1 MALTILDG
9 STFCISADEGAIL
22 EGAHGFYADDTRFL
36 SRLLPTINGVRPLP
50 LSTGK
55 VEYFAAAFFLRNP
68 PAGGLLPDEIL
79 LRCERFVT
87 DDLQEHMVVTNLAGD
102 AVTVE
107 LAVELEADFADILS
121 IKQHDFALG
130 DPARAV
136 ALPPAVALTAGATPM
151 IAHLRDPAGK
161 LATDVRS
168 SRAAARLRLG
178 AVLHGRPRSARR
190 VGRAAV
196 VPAADGSRAPRPHV
210 REHATSGS
218 SATASAARS
227 RPGTCTCRS

>member
-22 EGAHGFYADDTRFL
+22 EGSHGFYADDTRFL
-36 SRLLPTINGVRPLP
+36 SRLLPTINGARPLP

-79 LRCERFVT
+79 IRCERFVT

-102 AVTVE
+102 AVTLE

-136 ALPPAVALTAGATPM
+136 ALPPAVALTAGGHGDDRPPPRSGRQA
-151 IAHLRDPAGK
+151 RDRRPQ
-161 LATDVRS
+161 LAR
-168 SRAAARLRLG
+168 RPRLG
-178 AVLHGRPRSARR
+178 LGPVLHDRARSARR

-196 VPAADGSRAPRPHV
+196 VPAADGSRAARA
-210 REHATSGS
+210 HAAG
-218 SATASAARS
+218 APLR
-227 RPGTCTCRS
+227 

>member
-36 SRLLPTINGVRPLP
+36 SRLVLTINGVRPLP
-50 LSTGK
+50 LSAGK

-79 LRCERFVT
+79 IRRERFVT

-102 AVTVE
+102 AVTLE

-136 ALPPAVALTAGATPM
+136 ALPSG
-151 IAHLRDPAGK
+151 
-161 LATDVRS
+161 
-168 SRAAARLRLG
+168 
-178 AVLHGRPRSARR
+178 GRARR
-190 VGRAAV
+190 R
-196 VPAADGSRAPRPHV
+196 RR
-210 REHATSGS
+210 R
-218 SATASAARS
+218 R
-227 RPGTCTCRS
+227 